1 MATASTSEGESPLY
15 SVRLLDASLV
25 DDAVAC
31 LRRHTR
37 DNLFLI
43 DTILRLDPSKTRGRR
58 GETSPTALGIFEDER
73 LVGVATLRP
82 TIAFDHGLRG
92 PALEVAHEAA
102 TRLGSGLIRSQPDQ
116 CEALWRRLEGAGRV
130 ADVDRQETL
139 LCLESADFLREGIAV
154 EMDGPRDESIRE
166 AHLADL
172 GALVHGARAS
182 LREEGR
188 PDPFLGDP
196 NGFRRWVRNRLP
208 RAMVIER
215 AGRVIFVG
223 YADVKLPFGWLLQG
237 IYTWPDHRR
246 RGVAARGVA
255 ALCAKAFANGSDHVQ
270 LSVVVG
276 NHAAEA
282 LYRGLGFSATGSLR
296 TLLFGSAER

>member
-1 MATASTSEGESPLY
+1 MATAPTNEGESPLY
-15 SVRLLDASLV
+15 SMRLIDAALV
-25 DDAVAC
+25 DDAITC

-37 DNLFLI
+37 ANLFLI
-43 DTILRLDPSKTRGRR
+43 DALLRIARQGKTR
-58 GETSPTALGIFEDER
+58 ETPPTALGVFEDER

-82 TIAFDHGLRG
+82 TIAFDHGLG
-92 PALEVAHEAA
+92 GSALEVAHEAA
-102 TRLGSGLIRSQPDQ
+102 TRLGSGLIRTHPDQ
-116 CEALWRRLEGAGRV
+116 CDALWRRLEATGRI
-130 ADVDRQETL
+130 AEVDRHETL
-139 LCLESADFLREGIAV
+139 LCLEAPSARLPSAAGDEAI
-154 EMDGPRDESIRE
+154 RDESIRE

-196 NGFRRWVRNRLP
+196 NGFRRWVRNRIP

-223 YADVKLPFGWLLQG
+223 YADVKLPYGWLLQG

-246 RGVAARGVA
+246 RGVAVRGVA
-255 ALCAKAFANGSDHVQ
+255 ALCAKAFAQGADHVQ

-276 NHAAEA
+276 NRAAEA
-282 LYRGLGFSATGSLR
+282 LYRRLGFRAEGVVR